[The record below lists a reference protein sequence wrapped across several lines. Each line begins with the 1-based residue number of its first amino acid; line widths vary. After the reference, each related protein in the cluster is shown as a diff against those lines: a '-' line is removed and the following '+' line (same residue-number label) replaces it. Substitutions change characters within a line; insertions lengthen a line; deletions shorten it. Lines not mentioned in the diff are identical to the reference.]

1 MANPLEHVRTGM
13 DVVDASGEKVGTVE
27 TVKMGDPQA
36 ATTQG
41 QTGSESDSFLAS
53 VTQATGADQEPDVNR
68 QRSERLMRLGYIKI
82 DHSGLF
88 SGHGYAAA
96 DEVDRVEN
104 GRVHLAPKD

>member
-1 MANPLEHVRTGM
+1 MADPLAQVREGM

-27 TVKMGDPQA
+27 SIKMGDPEA

-41 QTGSESDSFLAS
+41 QTGAESDSFLSS
-53 VTQATGADQEPDVNR
+53 VSQAIGAGEAPDVHR
-68 QRSERLMRLGYIKI
+68 QRAEHLLRVGYVKI
-82 DHSGLF
+82 DHSGMF

-104 GRVHLAPKD
+104 DRVYLKPNR